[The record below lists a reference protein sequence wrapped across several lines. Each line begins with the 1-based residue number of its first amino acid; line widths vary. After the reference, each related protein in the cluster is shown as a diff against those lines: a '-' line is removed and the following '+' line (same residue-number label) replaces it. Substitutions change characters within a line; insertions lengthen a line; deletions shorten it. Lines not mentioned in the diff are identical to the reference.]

1 MARLERPG
9 SDPARLDAV
18 RAYIDTLIDGYK
30 GDPLPGTVVRDAA
43 LAELDRI
50 ASEPAPASPPLAAIV
65 DAADTISLDELRA
78 EEARL
83 ERALAF
89 VRGAREGLE
98 RLENPPAPTAG
109 EFRYGDEPSLPGRDF
124 RLESGD
130 VRPAE
135 QDPPVPPEA
144 ATTTATSDEDPPA
157 PPEPDPAPA
166 GPPTRA
172 RLLAHYRE
180 NPDQWIG
187 SGAAANA
194 LNITPTG
201 VKVILD
207 DLTDAGLLEHNGK
220 KGPNSRYRAK
230 TNDPI
235 ADALTAEPVPQIGS
249 RQTLALERNGATAGP
264 STLQGRTL
272 QALSHHGPMT
282 LARLAARL
290 ELDTDGRR
298 KLPATIL
305 RLEREGEVKSGRPPG
320 ATADLYRATDP
331 TL

>member
-98 RLENPPAPTAG
+98 RLSEPPGPTLADLEGVAKRMGLNERWPAG
-109 EFRYGDEPSLPGRDF
+109 SDH
-124 RLESGD
+124 

-157 PPEPDPAPA
+157 PPEPEPAPI
-166 GPPTRA
+166 RA
-172 RLLAHYRE
+172 RLLAHYQE
-180 NPDQWIG
+180 HSDQWIG

-201 VKVILD
+201 VKAILD
-207 DLTDAGLLEHNGK
+207 DLAAAGDLEHSGK
-220 KGPNSRYRAK
+220 KGPNSRYRA
-230 TNDPI
+230 TTSDPI
-235 ADALTAEPVPQIGS
+235 ADALTAPPTPV
-249 RQTLALERNGATAGP
+249 ALERDGATTTP

-272 QALSHHGPMT
+272 QALAHHGEMT
-282 LARLAARL
+282 LSRLAALL
-290 ELDTDGRR
+290 ELDQDGRR
-298 KLPATIL
+298 TLPATIL
-305 RLEREGEVKSGRPPG
+305 RLVDEGEVEQHKPADGRR
-320 ATADLYRATDP
+320 AAVYSATDR

>member
-89 VRGAREGLE
+89 VRGAR
-98 RLENPPAPTAG
+98 
-109 EFRYGDEPSLPGRDF
+109 
-124 RLESGD
+124 
-130 VRPAE
+130 
-135 QDPPVPPEA
+135 
-144 ATTTATSDEDPPA
+144 
-157 PPEPDPAPA
+157 
-166 GPPTRA
+166 
-172 RLLAHYRE
+172 LLAHYQE
-180 NPDQWIG
+180 HSDQWIG

-201 VKVILD
+201 VKAILD
-207 DLTDAGLLEHNGK
+207 DLAAAGDLEHSGK
-220 KGPNSRYRAK
+220 KGPNSRYRA
-230 TNDPI
+230 TTSDPI
-235 ADALTAEPVPQIGS
+235 ADALTAPPTPV
-249 RQTLALERNGATAGP
+249 ALERDGATTTP

-272 QALSHHGPMT
+272 QALAHHGEMT
-282 LARLAARL
+282 LSRLAALL
-290 ELDTDGRR
+290 ELDQDGRR
-298 KLPATIL
+298 TLPATIL
-305 RLEREGEVKSGRPPG
+305 RLVDEGEVEQHKPADGRR
-320 ATADLYRATDP
+320 AAVYSATDR